1 MHKCG
6 WQKVHSVFDFV
17 NLICV
22 KLFLAVRISIQI
34 YRLELSVR
42 ENGCIILSY
51 MEQRFVIRSHHCFI
65 AGMDARPLIIIKLHL
80 KDTAPKDL

>member
-22 KLFLAVRISIQI
+22 KLFLAVGISIQI

-42 ENGCIILSY
+42 ENRCIILS
-51 MEQRFVIRSHHCFI
+51 
-65 AGMDARPLIIIKLHL
+65 
-80 KDTAPKDL
+80 